1 MTGSPTYML
10 KIRINESTVNKSY
23 KDRVDSSTTLPTFYD
38 IVYSI
43 NESYYNNMLQYLQ
56 EDKKSALRRG
66 LESLIDS
73 IKKFDRFA
81 IQRNKLLHVQAR
93 TIERYVQKERIHHPT
108 TSTFA
113 NRQYHVPSD
122 MKLLVP
128 VLPSDIY
135 KKMNILDQIKLAIND
150 KKVYK
155 KVNTKLFF
163 IGQLPLWFTTY
174 QTPEDMSQYLLN
186 NTPGFIYEGVYN
198 VNEIIE
204 LIKKFSSK
212 ALKYYMALMDK
223 IRKEKDHLDWLIEDI
238 QLAKKKLLQQ
248 NNKQRALELFK
259 MYDACIDLIYMQLS
273 IYQRAI
279 IMIYGRAMSE
289 MGDLIQTIYDD
300 INDPEIK
307 SYLFADEIDLTND
320 EFD

>member
-1 MTGSPTYML
+1 MI

-23 KDRVDSSTTLPTFYD
+23 IDKADSTSFPTFYD

-73 IKKFDRFA
+73 A

-93 TIERYVQKERIHHPT
+93 TIERYVEKERIHHPT

-150 KKVYK
+150 KKVYQ

-163 IGQLPLWFTTY
+163 IGQLPLWFTKY

-186 NTPGFIYEGVYN
+186 NTPGFIYEGVYD
-198 VNEIIE
+198 VIEIIE

-238 QLAKKKLLQQ
+238 QIAKKKLLQQ

-259 MYDACIDLIYMQLS
+259 MYEACIDLIYMQLS

-279 IMIYGRAMSE
+279 IMIYGKAMSE
-289 MGDLIQTIYDD
+289 IGDLIQTIYDD

-307 SYLFADEIDLTND
+307 NYAFANEIDLVND
-320 EFD
+320 FDY